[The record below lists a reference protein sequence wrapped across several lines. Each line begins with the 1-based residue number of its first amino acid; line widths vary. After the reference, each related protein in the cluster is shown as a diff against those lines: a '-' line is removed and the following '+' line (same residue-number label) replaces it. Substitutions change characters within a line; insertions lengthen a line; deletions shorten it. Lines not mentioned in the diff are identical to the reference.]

1 MTLTGVYDT
10 NVIVSAI
17 LKPESIPASLVALA
31 MEGAVRLVLSPEI
44 LEEYREVLKRPK
56 FGFDP
61 GAVDTF
67 LNDLEKAAVMVYPTK
82 RVRNA
87 LDEPDNRILECAQA
101 AKAHYVVT
109 GNKKHFPFP
118 EFKGTKIV
126 SPAEFAA
133 LFIPGS

>member
-17 LKPESIPASLVALA
+17 LKPGSIPASLVGLAL
-31 MEGAVRLVLSPEI
+31 EGSVKLFLTPEI
-44 LEEYREVLKRPK
+44 LKEYREVLKRPK
-56 FGFDP
+56 FAFDP
-61 GAVDTF
+61 SSVDTF
-67 LNDLEKAAVMVYPTK
+67 LHDLEKAAVMVYPTK
-82 RVRNA
+82 RVRRA
-87 LDEPDNRILECAQA
+87 LDEPDNRFLECAKA
-101 AKAHYVVT
+101 AKAHYLVT

-133 LFIPGS
+133 RLFSGS

>member
-17 LKPESIPASLVALA
+17 LKPGSTPASLVALA
-31 MEGAVRLVLSPEI
+31 MEGAVRLFLTQEI

-56 FGFDP
+56 FGFDSNT
-61 GAVDTF
+61 VDTF
-67 LNDLEKAAVMVYPTK
+67 LNDLEKACQMVYPTK
-82 RVRNA
+82 RVRRA
-87 LDEPDNRILECAQA
+87 LDEPDNRFLECAKV
-101 AKAHYVVT
+101 AKAHYLVT

-133 LFIPGS
+133 LLIPGS

>member
-1 MTLTGVYDT
+1 MTPTGVYDT

-17 LKPESIPASLVALA
+17 LKPGSIPASLVGLA
-31 MEGAVRLVLSPEI
+31 MEGSVRLILSPAI

-56 FGFDP
+56 FAFDP
-61 GAVDTF
+61 STVDVF
-67 LNDLEKAAVMVYPTK
+67 LHDLEKAAVMVHSTK
-82 RVRNA
+82 RVRCA

-101 AKAHYVVT
+101 AKAHYLVT

-133 LFIPGS
+133 LLIPGS

>member
-1 MTLTGVYDT
+1 MTPTGVYDT

-17 LKPESIPASLVALA
+17 LKPGSIPTSLVALCL
-31 MEGAVRLVLSPEI
+31 EGSVRLSLTPEI

-61 GAVDTF
+61 SSVDTF
-67 LNDLEKAAVMVYPTK
+67 LHDLEKAAVMVYPTK

-87 LDEPDNRILECAQA
+87 LDEPDNRFLECAKA
-101 AKAHYVVT
+101 AKAHYLVT
-109 GNKKHFPFP
+109 GNKKYFPFSQ
-118 EFKGTKIV
+118 FKGTKIV

-133 LFIPGS
+133 LLIPRS

>member
-10 NVIVSAI
+10 NVLVSAI
-17 LKPESIPASLVALA
+17 LKPGSIPASLVALA
-31 MEGAVRLVLSPEI
+31 MEGSVRLILTPAI
-44 LEEYREVLKRPK
+44 LEEYRGVLKRPK

-67 LNDLEKAAVMVYPTK
+67 LQDIEKAALMVYPTK
-82 RVRNA
+82 RVRRA

-101 AKAHYVVT
+101 AKAHYLVT

-133 LFIPGS
+133 LLIPGS